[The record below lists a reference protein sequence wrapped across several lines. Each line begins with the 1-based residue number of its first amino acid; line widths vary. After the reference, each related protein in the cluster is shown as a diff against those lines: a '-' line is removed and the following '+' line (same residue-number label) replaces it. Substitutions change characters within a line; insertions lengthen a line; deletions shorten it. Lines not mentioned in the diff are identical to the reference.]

1 MTELLRLRDDRRSGI
16 CRGIYSVC
24 SAHPLVLRAAM
35 EQSLADGT
43 PVLIEATCNQ
53 VDQFGGYTGMT
64 PQAFTE
70 FVRALAKEAGFPE
83 DRLILGGDHLGPNPW
98 RGEGAQS
105 AMQKAEDLVDA
116 YVTAGFQKIHLDA
129 SMHCADDSPILLD
142 TTIAER
148 AARLCLRAEQ
158 SYLRLGGGTPP
169 VYVIGTEV
177 PTPGGTVDEDS
188 GLQPTSA
195 ADAVRTLEISQAA
208 FSKLGLEAA
217 WERVIALVVQPG
229 VEFGD
234 TKVHDYNPQMAQPL
248 VQAIASRLPW
258 MYEAHSTDHQT
269 SLALQQLVEDRFAV
283 LKVGPW
289 LTFALREALFS
300 LEDIVRDLNLADRN
314 RPLARLREVLDFAM
328 RNNPVHWKEHHR
340 GSNPEQSLARLF
352 SFSDRSRYYW
362 NHPEVCAEVAFL
374 LETTRDPIP
383 LQLLS
388 QHAPA
393 ALGPVM
399 DGSVQN
405 NGQSIVIHAIRRVLS
420 QYSAACRPRT
430 LPARIAS

>member
-1 MTELLRLRDDRRSGI
+1 MTELLRLREDRRNGI
-16 CRGIYSVC
+16 CRGMYSVC

-64 PQAFTE
+64 PVAFTE
-70 FVRALAKEAGFPE
+70 FVRTLALEVGFPE

-98 RGEGAQS
+98 RGESAQS
-105 AMQKAEDLVDA
+105 AMLKAEDLVDA
-116 YVTAGFQKIHLDA
+116 YVAAGFQKIHLDA
-129 SMHCADDSPILLD
+129 SMHCADDPSILAD

-158 SYLRLGGGTPP
+158 AYQRRGSGSAP

-177 PTPGGTVDEDS
+177 PTPGGTVDEAA

-195 ADAVRTLEISQAA
+195 ADVIRTLEISQAA
-208 FSKLGLEAA
+208 FRKNGLEAA

-234 TKVHDYNPQMAQPL
+234 TKVHGYDRQLAQPL
-248 VQAIASRLPW
+248 VQAIATRLPW
-258 MYEAHSTDHQT
+258 MYEAHSTDYQT
-269 SLALQQLVEDRFAV
+269 PLALQQLVQDRFAM

-328 RNNPVHWKEHHR
+328 RSNPVHWKDHHR
-340 GSNPEQSLARLF
+340 GSSREQALARLF

-374 LETTRDPIP
+374 LETTQDPIP

-399 DGSVQN
+399 EGSIQN
-405 NGQSIVIHAIRRVLS
+405 NGQAIVLHAIRRVLS

-430 LPARIAS
+430 LTERVAS